1 MGGKA
6 SQPAAVSTSISSE
19 GHSSRL
25 PASLYTTVRT
35 CSLSYVF
42 IKEPEV
48 SETEWELTWSLVA
61 GLFASLS
68 LSFCPSVLL
77 PVSGLPPT
85 FMPARLYSQHR
96 RLPASWVSFS
106 LAFSSHLFFF
116 FFFFFYLSLLLLSF
130 LSCSVTFPT
139 LTNVTSGEDDGTLSC
154 SLILSEDPKQS
165 VDIEFMVTDISLY
178 PKEHEFLIYTTSEDV
193 PQYVT
198 EVLEQA
204 QQAISRLEI
213 PDMLSQLSYTFQNKI
228 EPEDDG
234 QCDFADD
241 LFLNDDEDSVYS
253 GIEDAIP
260 DLNDDEYH
268 WSPVPQQTQ
277 LTHSDTITEEIQ
289 DSEELLCKISEDLKT
304 AKLAGFRVGY
314 LGNKL
319 CPIVSVSCRIS
330 KLGISEDAMKAWH
343 IKEEQYLVC
352 LIRYIGKY
360 QSLENLLLEDELSGK
375 SSVEMFDQVGQ
386 GAKSRIA
393 ICGNSPPNND
403 DITQFW
409 SNLVWSRTVFNEC
422 QGKPVGSSDP
432 ISHIYQEPDISEEKA
447 AMLPRALSADH
458 LLEKN
463 GSGASFPLIAMQ
475 FMLRHFV
482 RCTEFCLVCHCKTN
496 DNFEALKPYVCSK
509 SLCLFQYMTLGFGP
523 SLEWEIMT
531 QPYVVDLLVS
541 FTYSSA
547 IRSRLVDPPTGLG
560 IMVPGGMHDA
570 NYKNL
575 CNDAAESTAISHREI
590 RFEVSFDESSMT
602 MNFAGSV
609 PGHRV
614 CTGDWLVII
623 DEGRYLHCRVTNTSF
638 WPSVDISSP
647 IKVSKSREAIE
658 DKTMPIPKL
667 VKAAWYGQN
676 FDDLSPKAQ
685 HQMVVSLLD
694 TLPTVVEMKQYLMEN
709 SRGSQP
715 TLTQWKDRISKS
727 ALDLLRWIVASNR
740 SCIIQDDPDPT
751 EDSVNADQAN
761 DDRVG
766 GVPGYMQFRF
776 AQGAPDKEERFFKA
790 VMAKNKNFI
799 HPHATIFAWHG
810 SHLSNWHGILRE
822 GLHFKEIMHGRAFG
836 DGVYMSTSFTTSA
849 AYISPNLGL
858 SFGSPTETW
867 PNSKLGVTGAI
878 SLNEVVNS
886 PSEFVNTSPHL
897 VVSQL
902 DWIQTRYLFV
912 RCSLNK
918 EIGLNSPSKLLP
930 YYHQDP
936 KYVALGPNYKT
947 ITIPLSA
954 FSQKRRLALG
964 MTAVS
969 HPPASTPTNLSTKQG
984 NGVASSSTKRANS
997 ISKSPIPRSQAAQ
1010 GPGSTSG
1017 SANSHAGVTARY
1029 YTDNTTSQQT
1039 AGLFTSDKPNHAE
1052 SDGYLSDETDV
1063 DDLNIHIEADSIR
1076 SKQARGNN
1084 PEQAPEESGTKGKN
1098 KAQNETD
1105 FIPGT
1110 LDPASLPM
1118 IAAPDNATP
1127 SATASL
1133 QRDLRGAL
1141 RIQDNEPLA
1150 DLGWYIDPNLV
1161 NNVYQ
1166 WIVELHSFDP
1176 SLPLSK
1182 DMAKAG
1188 IKSVVLEVRF
1198 PQQYPMSPPFVR
1210 VIRPRFLGFQQGGG
1224 GHVTAGG
1231 ALCMEL
1237 LTNSGWSAVSSIES
1251 VLLQVRLAISST
1263 DPQPARLV
1271 PGQDARKGRVLEYGV
1286 AEAVEAFIR
1295 ACKAHGWQ
1303 IPADFHRESKASLAA
1318 EASSYKN

>member
-1 MGGKA
+1 MPRKA
-6 SQPAAVSTSISSE
+6 FFHDLHE
-19 GHSSRL
+19 
-25 PASLYTTVRT
+25 ASKPGR
-35 CSLSYVF
+35 F
-42 IKEPEV
+42 
-48 SETEWELTWSLVA
+48 
-61 GLFASLS
+61 
-68 LSFCPSVLL
+68 
-77 PVSGLPPT
+77 
-85 FMPARLYSQHR
+85 
-96 RLPASWVSFS
+96 
-106 LAFSSHLFFF
+106 LA
-116 FFFFFYLSLLLLSF
+116 
-130 LSCSVTFPT
+130 
-139 LTNVTSGEDDGTLSC
+139 LTNVKSGEDDGTLSC
-154 SLILSEDPKQS
+154 SLILSEDPRQS
-165 VDIEFMVTDISLY
+165 VDLEFMVTDISLY
-178 PKEHEFLIYTTSEDV
+178 PKEHEFFIYTTSEDV
-193 PQYVT
+193 PQYVS
-198 EVLEQA
+198 EMLGQA

-213 PDMLSQLSYTFQNKI
+213 PDMLSQLSYMFQKNV
-228 EPEDDG
+228 EPEDGGQSDLDG
-234 QCDFADD
+234 D
-241 LFLNDDEDSVYS
+241 LLLYDGEDSVCS

-260 DLNDDEYH
+260 DLDDDEYH

-277 LTHSDTITEEIQ
+277 PTGLDIITEEIQ
-289 DSEELLCKISEDLKT
+289 DSDELLCKISEDLKT
-304 AKLAGFRVGY
+304 AKQAGFRVGY

-343 IKEEQYLVC
+343 IKEAQYLVC

-360 QSLENLLLEDELSGK
+360 QSLENLLLEDELAGK
-375 SSVEMFDQVGQ
+375 SSVEVRVGICNVYKPSISTALQMFDQVGQ
-386 GAKSRIA
+386 DAKSCIA
-393 ICGNSPPNND
+393 ISGNGPTNND
-403 DITQFW
+403 DIVYSFI
-409 SNLVWSRTVFNEC
+409 SGPLNALFNERFIKILRYRHNFGQTWSGAERFFNES

-432 ISHIYQEPDISEEKA
+432 ISHVYQEPDISEEKA
-447 AMLPRALSADH
+447 AMLPSTLSADH

-463 GSGASFPLIAMQ
+463 GPGASFPLIAIQ
-475 FMLRHFV
+475 FTLRHFV

-496 DNFEALKPYVCSK
+496 DNYEALMPYVCSK

-547 IRSRLVDPPTGLG
+547 IRHRLVDPPTGLG

-575 CNDAAESTAISHREI
+575 CSDAAESTANPHREVL
-590 RFEVSFDESSMT
+590 FEVSFDELNKT
-602 MNFAGSV
+602 INFAGSILN
-609 PGHRV
+609 HRV
-614 CTGDWLVII
+614 CVGDWLVII
-623 DEGRYLHCRVTNTSF
+623 DEARYLHCRVTDTSC
-638 WPSVDISSP
+638 WPSVDISRP
-647 IKVSKSREAIE
+647 IKVSKSREAMAREI
-658 DKTMPIPKL
+658 MPIPKL

-685 HQMVVSLLD
+685 HQMIVSLLD
-694 TLPTVVEMKQYLMEN
+694 TLPMVVEMKRYLMEN

-715 TLTQWKDRISKS
+715 TLSQWKDRISKS

-751 EDSVNADQAN
+751 QNSINSAQPN

-790 VMAKNKNFI
+790 VMAKNENCI
-799 HPHATIFAWHG
+799 QPHATIFAWHG
-810 SHLSNWHGILRE
+810 SHISNWHGILRE
-822 GLHFKEIMHGRAFG
+822 GLHFKDIVHGRAYG
-836 DGVYMSTSFTTSA
+836 DGVYMSTSFATSA
-849 AYISPNLGL
+849 AYIGSNLGW
-858 SFGSPTETW
+858 SFGSPAETW
-867 PNSKLGVTGAI
+867 PNSMLGVTGAI

-886 PSEFVNTSPHL
+886 PSEFVSTSPHL

-918 EIGLNSPSKLLP
+918 ETGLNRPSKSIP
-930 YYHQDP
+930 YYQQDP

-954 FSQKRRLALG
+954 FSQKRRLALR
-964 MTAVS
+964 MTAVNN
-969 HPPASTPTNLSTKQG
+969 PATGTPAKLSTKQD
-984 NGVASSSTKRANS
+984 NVVASSSTKRA
-997 ISKSPIPRSQAAQ
+997 KLLIPQNQAAQ
-1010 GPGSTSG
+1010 GRSSTSG
-1017 SANSHAGVTARY
+1017 SANSHARVTPGY
-1029 YTDNTTSQQT
+1029 CTSNTPSQQT
-1039 AGLFTSDKPNHAE
+1039 AGLFISDKPNHAE
-1052 SDGYLSDETDV
+1052 TDGYLSDETDV
-1063 DDLNIHIEADSIR
+1063 DDRNIYIEADSIR
-1076 SKQARGNN
+1076 SKQAQGNN
-1084 PEQAPEESGTKGKN
+1084 PQLVPEGSGTKGKN

-1105 FIPGT
+1105 FIPGA

-1141 RIQDNEPLA
+1141 RIQDNQPLA

-1188 IKSVVLEVRF
+1188 IKSVVLEIRF
-1198 PQQYPMSPPFVR
+1198 PQQYPMSPPFIR

-1237 LTNSGWSAVSSIES
+1237 LTNSGWSAASSIES
-1251 VLLQVRLAISST
+1251 VLLQIRLAISST
-1263 DPQPARLV
+1263 DPYPARLV
-1271 PGQDARKGRVLEYGV
+1271 PGQDARTGRVLEYGV
-1286 AEAVEAFIR
+1286 AEAVEAYVR
-1295 ACKAHGWQ
+1295 ACNAHGWQ
-1303 IPADFHRESKASLAA
+1303 IPADFHRESRASLAA